1 MSTEMKVNGSNKEI
15 CLKQFLSKLARNWL
29 KKNKEIGTH
38 QYIYWW
44 KNREGYNKIGGRV
57 QE

>member
-15 CLKQFLSKLARNWL
+15 FVQNSFYQNWL
-29 KKNKEIGTH
+29 KKNKNKESGTH
-38 QYIYWW
+38 QCIYWW

>member
-15 CLKQFLSKLARNWL
+15 CLEQFLSKLAQKN
-29 KKNKEIGTH
+29 KNKEIGTH
-38 QYIYWW
+38 QCIYWW
-44 KNREGYNKIGGRV
+44 KNREGYNKIGGRL